1 MSYEEKNL
9 SFNSYLVSAKFGWL
23 VIFLYL
29 CGCKIIK
36 KSALNKIINQK
47 KLQENET
54 EIFVSLFNVN
64 FDIIVD

>member
-1 MSYEEKNL
+1 MSYEKKNL
-9 SFNSYLVSAKFGWL
+9 SFNSYLVSAKFGCL
-23 VIFLYL
+23 EIYLYL

-36 KSALNKIINQK
+36 NSALNQIINQK

-54 EIFVSLFNVN
+54 KIFVSLFNVN